1 MKEKKIEEPII
12 NEEPKKAKRTKKV
25 EETEEPIKAKRTKK
39 VEELVEQLVEQLAE
53 EPVEEPIKETKGRI
67 KKRGIVLAT
76 LTIILIA
83 VTCFFFIYSDS
94 NNYVVKINDKK
105 ISMEEFEMY
114 LKWQMGYMQENTEE
128 EINWDDIEEVS
139 GVPYID
145 LAKDLTVDLLTE
157 TKVQIQEAEKRDITL
172 TEEEEEY
179 IEALVKYSLSQS
191 DELDTYELTEDDW
204 IKIYKE
210 YQIINKLTLE
220 IANEELTPYDARHI
234 LLLTDG
240 KPESEWPAIK
250 KKAQDLLDRVLA
262 GEDFEKLASENSEDG
277 GSVNNGGLYKGVA
290 KGSFVPEFENAALSL
305 KDGEIYPQLVESSYG
320 YHIIK
325 LEKKISDTKITQLDN
340 NIYYNV
346 LAIVYE
352 WIENAEIE
360 KGQQF
365 ILAR

>member
-1 MKEKKIEEPII
+1 MKNKGKKDNEETKVIEE
-12 NEEPKKAKRTKKV
+12 KDVVTKSSHVKV
-25 EETEEPIKAKRTKK
+25 GA
-39 VEELVEQLVEQLAE
+39 
-53 EPVEEPIKETKGRI
+53 
-67 KKRGIVLAT
+67 
-76 LTIILIA
+76 IILAIVTVFLIGITAFLAIFA
-83 VTCFFFIYSDS
+83 VVNS
-94 NNYVVKINDKK
+94 NNYVVKINDEK

-128 EINWDDIEEVS
+128 EINWDAIEEVS

-157 TKVQIQEAEKRDITL
+157 TKVQTQEAKKRDITL
-172 TEEEEEY
+172 TKDEEEY
-179 IEALVKYSLSQS
+179 IEALVKYSLSES
-191 DELDTYELTEDDW
+191 DELDAYELTEADW

-240 KPESEWPAIK
+240 KPEEEKPAIK

-262 GEDFEKLASENSEDG
+262 GEDFAKLASENSEDG

-365 ILAR
+365 ILVR